1 MSQTLTSPD
10 SQKATSRRSN
20 LPASSVCLN
29 APWTGR
35 SRNDLRSLP
44 ISPMVLGEAGD
55 PQESQITTDMSHLV
69 VNMDG
74 RMKLMLKFH
83 CSRLECNCNS
93 LLFKD

>member
-1 MSQTLTSPD
+1 
-10 SQKATSRRSN
+10 
-20 LPASSVCLN
+20 
-29 APWTGR
+29 
-35 SRNDLRSLP
+35 
-44 ISPMVLGEAGD
+44 MVLGEAGD